1 MGSLTALTKRGYSSF
16 EITLRVRMTI
26 KEKDTTRRNENIT
39 MPDQE
44 NAIEGEQFAIKPKIL
59 TLNNNAIITVPAGN
73 GDK

>member
-1 MGSLTALTKRGYSSF
+1 
-16 EITLRVRMTI
+16 MTI

>member
-1 MGSLTALTKRGYSSF
+1 MA
-16 EITLRVRMTI
+16 I
-26 KEKDTTRRNENIT
+26 KEKDTIRRNENIIIS
-39 MPDQE
+39 DHE